1 MQIIQNLAVPT
12 GNILV
17 VRGTKGKLEMLS
29 LADYGQNINL
39 NQHKPVLSGLPLV
52 PLTEKWVV
60 TVSTQYG
67 CSMGCEFCDVP
78 KVGSGRNATF
88 HDLCSQILTA
98 LTLPGVPSQTNRLN
112 IHFARMGEP
121 SWNPAVL
128 DCGKWIAEHLGD
140 TYNPHPVVSTM
151 MPRRNEWLKTF
162 VHTWMRLKNRVYKG
176 NAGLQLSINSTD
188 ETERKRMFSG
198 NACTLEEIAD
208 IMRGIIPVGRKIT
221 LNFAVAG
228 YAVDTEKLSRLFS
241 PEMYIVKLTPMHKT
255 SEALQNGIETEG
267 DYTSPEPYLE
277 LEERLKKSG
286 FETLV
291 FIASEDEDK
300 GRITCGNAILSG
312 TLPECQYED
321 RTSCAKSAQQD
332 IKEQAGTSH
341 NTAMP
346 GGLPPQICEA
356 QTSA

>member
-1 MQIIQNLAVPT
+1 MTIKRNIIVPT
-12 GNILV
+12 GNIFV
-17 VRGTKGKLEMLS
+17 VEGAKGDLEMLS
-29 LADYGQNINL
+29 IGDYGQAVNL
-39 NQHKPVLSGLPLV
+39 NQHMAVPDGLPIM
-52 PLTEKWVV
+52 PLSEKWVV
-60 TVSTQYG
+60 TISTQYG
-67 CSMGCEFCDVP
+67 CSMGCHFCDVP
-78 KVGSGRNATF
+78 KVGPGKNATF

-112 IHFARMGEP
+112 VHFARMGEP

-151 MPRRNEWLKTF
+151 MPCRNEWLKTF

-188 ETERKRMFSG
+188 EAERNRMFSG

-228 YAVDTEKLSRLFS
+228 YTVDTEKLSRLFS
-241 PEMYIVKLTPMHKT
+241 PELYIVKLTPMHKT
-255 SEALQNGIETEG
+255 ETAIQNGIETAG
-267 DYTSPEPYLE
+267 DYTQSEPYEE
-277 LEERLKKSG
+277 LEQRFQKAG

-291 FIASEDEDK
+291 FIASRDEDE

-312 TLPECQYED
+312 TMPLCKYEEA
-321 RTSCAKSAQQD
+321 RPAPKSAVQN
-332 IKEQAGTSH
+332 TS
-341 NTAMP
+341 
-346 GGLPPQICEA
+346 EA
-356 QTSA
+356 AKTDS